1 MLKARS
7 VPIKFWAEAIN
18 MAYYIHNRV
27 YHRSRTQMTPNEIW
41 KGKKPNMK
49 HLHKFGCPCYILN
62 DREQRGKFNAKSDEG
77 VFLGYSSN
85 SRTYRVYNKRTMA
98 IMESINVKVDD
109 HLPQSNC
116 PRLEDSPIIP
126 TPDRFNLG
134 EGQAFSV
141 SKDV

>member
-1 MLKARS
+1 MSFQGIKLHKKNEVVEKKNITLQEMARVMLKSRS

-27 YHRSRTQMTPNEIW
+27 YHRSRTQMTLNEIW

-49 HLHKFGCPCYILN
+49 HLHKFGCPCCILN
-62 DREQRGKFNAKSDEG
+62 DREQRGKVNAKSDEG

-85 SRTYRVYNKRTMA
+85 SSTYRVYNKRTMA

-109 HLPQSNC
+109 HLP
-116 PRLEDSPIIP
+116 
-126 TPDRFNLG
+126 
-134 EGQAFSV
+134 
-141 SKDV
+141 